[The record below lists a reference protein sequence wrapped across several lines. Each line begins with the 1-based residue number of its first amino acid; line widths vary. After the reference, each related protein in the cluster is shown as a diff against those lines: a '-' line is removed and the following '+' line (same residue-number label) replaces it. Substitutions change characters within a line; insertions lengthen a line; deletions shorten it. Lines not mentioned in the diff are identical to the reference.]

1 MPNNIVILGN
11 GFDLSLGLPTKY
23 VDFVNSSHWP
33 IKDLD
38 SAHFGEPNLYNF
50 LYQYIQ
56 SNKDTLGNVRWID
69 LENLL
74 LQYALSKS
82 EQPVYFKDEKEIIK
96 YDQHIF
102 QQIKESFIRYIVDV
116 VSRKGSGFN
125 LRHCVGSQVISQI
138 ANNKTF
144 KKIYSFNYT
153 NTSSV
158 LDFICNWKPEIIHIH
173 GQAYTYNNH
182 IILGIGSGKGIN
194 KEYKFFL
201 KDRQK
206 GFVAHDLNEDLFSAE
221 QIVFYGISFGGS
233 DFTYFKRFFEEV
245 VRNHTSKDKKKLI
258 HIFTYDDES
267 KAAIADAFEDSGLE
281 MREIFSCIDIRFY
294 LEKDFSL
301 SINGRNE
308 YEIFR
313 KLMLDTMPKTDSLVT
328 AEVEKFMDDRHYDK
342 FEY

>member
-1 MPNNIVILGN
+1 MANNIVILGN

-23 VDFVNSSHWP
+23 VDFVNSSYWP

-38 SAHFGEPNLYNF
+38 SAHYGENNLYNF

-82 EQPVYFKDEKEIIK
+82 AQPISFEAEKEIIK
-96 YDQHIF
+96 YDQQIF
-102 QQIKESFIRYIVDV
+102 QQIKDSFIQYIVDEV
-116 VSRKGSGFN
+116 PRKENSFK
-125 LRHCVGSQVISQI
+125 LRHGVGSQVISQI

-153 NTSSV
+153 HTESI

-173 GQAYTYNNH
+173 GQAYTYSSH

-221 QIVFYGISFGGS
+221 QIVFYGISFGES
-233 DFTYFKRFFEEV
+233 DFIYFKRFFEET
-245 VRNHTSKDKKKLI
+245 VRNHTSKAKKKI
-258 HIFTYDDES
+258 VHIFTYDDAS

-281 MREIFSCIDIRFY
+281 MRDIFSCIDIRFY
-294 LEKDFSL
+294 LEKDFTL
-301 SINGRNE
+301 YINGRNE

-313 KLMLDTMPKTDSLVT
+313 KTMEDTTPKTNGLIR
-328 AEVEKFMDDRHYDK
+328 AEVEKFMVDKYFGK
-342 FEY
+342 FEH